1 MTETWGLLRQTAHDW
16 LEDKVPKLGAS
27 LAFYTALSLAPL
39 LVIALRIAGLVFG
52 DQAAR
57 GEISRQLASLVG
69 EQGGK
74 AMQEMIANANQPT
87 VGAVATA
94 LSLITLLFGASGVFG
109 EIQSSLNTIWGVQ
122 PKRGRGIVGFI
133 HDRFASFAMVMGI
146 VFLLLVSLMISA
158 VLATLGTLFKD
169 FPGSITW
176 AAQAINIVVSFA
188 VITLLFAMMFKVLP
202 DVKMAWKDVWL
213 GAAITALLF
222 TVGKFAIG
230 LYLGHS
236 SMASSYGVAGSFVVL
251 LVWVY
256 YSAQI
261 LFLGAEIT
269 QVYANR
275 YGSRIV
281 PTANAEFVG
290 DPARAQQE

>member
-1 MTETWGLLRQTAHDW
+1 MTETWRLLRQTAHDW
-16 LEDKVPKLGAS
+16 SEDRVPKVGAS

-39 LVIALRIAGLVFG
+39 LVIALRVAGLVFG

-74 AMQEMIANANQPT
+74 AVQEMIANANQPT
-87 VGAVATA
+87 TGTVATT
-94 LSLITLLFGASGVFG
+94 LSLITLLLGASGVFG
-109 EIQSSLNTIWGVQ
+109 EIQGSLNTIWRVQ
-122 PKRGRGIVGFI
+122 PKSGRGIVGFI

-146 VFLLLVSLMISA
+146 VFLLLVSLVISA
-158 VLATLGTLFKD
+158 VLATFGTLFKD
-169 FPGSITW
+169 FPESIAW
-176 AAQAINIVVSFA
+176 AAQAINIVVSFG

-202 DVKMAWKDVWL
+202 DAKMAWKDVWL
-213 GAAITALLF
+213 GATVTALLF

-290 DPARAQQE
+290 DSAPAQPR